1 MSDDIRVPRFYI
13 QHGVIHDNVTGKHV
27 TCDPDTRTLEGC
39 GPNGE
44 DVVHKNPDGIT
55 STLDLLNGLC
65 RHETSELAASLITC
79 AESRCECCD
88 GWLDEA
94 ERLMREAT
102 AALLAAPPAAKSV
115 CFNCGRE
122 FPDHSNSGRCP
133 PAAQPAVMPD
143 GYVYETDS
151 DLGVHKALESRLWNG
166 RAPDRV
172 RPFKFIAALDTQ
184 TAQPDSALESADYCA
199 KHDCYFVTGCVHCAF
214 PDRAIPRSR

>member
-94 ERLMREAT
+94 ERLMREAA
-102 AALLAAPPAAKSV
+102 AALLAAPPAAQ
-115 CFNCGRE
+115 
-122 FPDHSNSGRCP
+122 PDSE
-133 PAAQPAVMPD
+133 
-143 GYVYETDS
+143 Y
-151 DLGVHKALESRLWNG
+151 
-166 RAPDRV
+166 
-172 RPFKFIAALDTQ
+172 TQ
-184 TAQPDSALESADYCA
+184 TLIDKGYTTESVRFYEKSPLDFNPPQPDSAQEA
-199 KHDCYFVTGCVHCAF
+199 VTEIMPDAAWLQAF
-214 PDRAIPRSR
+214 NEQIAEMGGQGLYEEEFERIKKRAHELSGQPVDAQGGKKE